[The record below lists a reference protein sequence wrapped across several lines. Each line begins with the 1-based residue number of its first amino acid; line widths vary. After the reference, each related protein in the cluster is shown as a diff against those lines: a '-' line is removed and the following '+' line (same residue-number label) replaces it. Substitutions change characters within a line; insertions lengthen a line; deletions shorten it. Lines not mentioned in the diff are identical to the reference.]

1 MIERV
6 DVPPVPGADIQISL
20 ILSMLDDGTNEW
32 REELGAVSEEA
43 PLRHLLSQETQQYDF
58 FWPRLTAQPL
68 SWFLVQH
75 DEVRTA
81 LAPPP
86 RPHP

>member
-20 ILSMLDDGTNEW
+20 LLTMLDDGTSEW
-32 REELGAVSEEA
+32 REELSVVSEEA
-43 PLRHLLSQETQQYDF
+43 LLRHLLSQETQQYDF